1 MVIKAMTGEV
11 LSMSKRVWMTACCAV
26 AVAMV
31 LTPGIVW
38 AQQCEGYTGS
48 SLIRRM
54 GGPQAWEKGGVDSV
68 EQLSQLYVDR
78 QGEIEQIMQD
88 RGFGH
93 LSEGLFAKLAAGDAT
108 DGEVA
113 PGDDLIWMVY
123 RGSDGGPVSAG
134 PLCLGGNKTYDAYIV
149 VVDEVTETMP
159 GEPVCQLAVE
169 GDCDAETLNVDA
181 SGSSDSAVVSMDGEE
196 LFTGAESWSGEYVDS
211 RTVDRTFTVTAEEVG
226 TKTSTPHVFI
236 IPKVCG
242 NLAYAGPGP
251 ERTEPGETASCEETV
266 ELERCPWCELTVPE
280 GDVYTRSDFEIGI
293 DGYKNLTV
301 TELTNDTAGTV
312 PYTSPMRVK
321 VPGTYTVHGE
331 ATNDSGKSATCEET
345 FEVKPRWTFRPY
357 LAAITPQGNRSRQEG
372 LDSVPVEGA
381 GGTTV
386 FSESI
391 DTDSTFGLGAG
402 LEYHFNDRVG
412 LDGNLVFGLSGMDT
426 HWIVDTDT
434 IWGMDDDD
442 PSAWALTLGP
452 AFHLTPN
459 SRVDWFVEPF
469 VGMFNLSDAN
479 FSDQGLTRSFDN
491 GSEVNLGL
499 MTGLDIPFSNNPRWG
514 LHFGLRWMQAEFE
527 DRGLELEVDP
537 LIFGA
542 GLKYDF

>member
-1 MVIKAMTGEV
+1 
-11 LSMSKRVWMTACCAV
+11 MSKRVGIAVCCA
-26 AVAMV
+26 AVMAALLM
-31 LTPGIVW
+31 PGIAA

-68 EQLSQLYVDR
+68 EELSQLYVDR

-149 VVDEVTETMP
+149 VVDEVTETKP
-159 GEPVCQLAVE
+159 GEPVCEVAVE
-169 GDCDAETLNVDA
+169 GDCDAETLNIDA
-181 SGSSDSAVVSMDGEE
+181 SGSSESAVVSMDGEE

-211 RTVDRTFTVTAEEVG
+211 RTVDRTFTVSAEEVG
-226 TKTSTPHVFI
+226 TKTITPHVFI

-251 ERTEPGETASCEETV
+251 QRSEPGESASCEETV

-280 GDVYTRSDFEIGI
+280 GDVYTRSDFEVGI

-301 TELTNDTAGTV
+301 TELTSDTAGTT

-331 ATNDSGKSATCEET
+331 ATNDSGKSATCEAT
-345 FEVKPRWTFRPY
+345 LEVKPRWTFRPY
-357 LAAITPQGNRSRQEG
+357 LAAISPQGNRSRQEG
-372 LDSVPVEGA
+372 LDNIPVDGVGA
-381 GGTTV
+381 TTV
-386 FSESI
+386 FNESI
-391 DTDSTFGLGAG
+391 DVDSAIGLGAG

-412 LDGNLVFGLSGMDT
+412 LDGNLLIGGSMDAN
-426 HWIVDTDT
+426 WMADTDNN
-434 IWGMDDDD
+434 WVADDD
-442 PSAWALTLGP
+442 SLSSWALTLGP

-459 SRVDWFVEPF
+459 HRVDWFVEPF
-469 VGMFNLSDAN
+469 VGLFSLDDAT
-479 FSDQGLTRSFDN
+479 FSGSCTPNMTCASPDGTLTRSFDN
-491 GSEVNLGL
+491 GSEFGLGL
-499 MTGLDIPFSNNPRWG
+499 MTGLDIPFKNNPRWG